1 MIDVL
6 PPRSAFTYRV
16 GYLFLLN
23 WASALVVFLQVL
35 IGKRD
40 EHGALTFTDPSLGRF
55 FNHLNR

>member
-6 PPRSAFTYRV
+6 PPRSAFTYRI
-16 GYLFLLN
+16 GYLFLLIG
-23 WASALVVFLQVL
+23 LQPLLFFLQVL

-40 EHGALTFTDPSLGRF
+40 EHVALTFTDPSLGRF